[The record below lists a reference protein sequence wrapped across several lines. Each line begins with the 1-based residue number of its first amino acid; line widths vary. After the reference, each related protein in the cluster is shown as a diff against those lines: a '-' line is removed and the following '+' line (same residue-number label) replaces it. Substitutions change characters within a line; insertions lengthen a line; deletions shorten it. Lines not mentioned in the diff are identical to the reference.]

1 MLAANT
7 VCVCS
12 IEPGLVTLMFDHAPT
27 SRLTSVIP
35 HHTLIPRSDLISV
48 IPHHTLI
55 PRSDLISVIPHHN
68 LDPALRS
75 DQRDPAPH
83 LDPALRSDLALWHCC
98 IALWCEIKVRTVRV
112 RTTP

>member
-27 SRLTSVIP
+27 SRLT
-35 HHTLIPRSDLISV
+35 SV

>member
-55 PRSDLISVIPHHN
+55 PRSDLILHSGTA
-68 LDPALRS
+68 ALRS
-75 DQRDPAPH
+75 GARSRCALSECAPH
-83 LDPALRSDLALWHCC
+83 LDLAL
-98 IALWCEIKVRTVRV
+98 
-112 RTTP
+112 